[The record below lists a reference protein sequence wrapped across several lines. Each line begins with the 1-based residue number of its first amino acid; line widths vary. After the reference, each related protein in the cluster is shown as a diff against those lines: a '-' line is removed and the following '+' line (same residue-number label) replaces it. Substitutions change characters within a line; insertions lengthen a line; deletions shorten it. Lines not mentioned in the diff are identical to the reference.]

1 MNKCN
6 YINSLGTTKHMF
18 VIVKPLT
25 NQVIV
30 NFRSIGNARFF
41 KLVLK
46 FIFGEQLHNTY
57 ILYTICVGVGTL
69 DYQLQRKWNPYE
81 NTGEVLEQTDI
92 KLIAEYFDLIGANI
106 RAF

>member
-6 YINSLGTTKHMF
+6 YINSLDTTKHMF

-30 NFRSIGNARFF
+30 NFKTIGNARFF
-41 KLVLK
+41 QDVPKRK
-46 FIFGEQLHNTY
+46 FSNQLHNTY
-57 ILYTICVGVGTL
+57 ILYTICVGVGTF

-81 NTGEVLEQTDI
+81 NMGEVLE
-92 KLIAEYFDLIGANI
+92 
-106 RAF
+106 

>member
-6 YINSLGTTKHMF
+6 YNNSLGTTKHMF

-30 NFRSIGNARFF
+30 NFRTIGNARFF
-41 KLVLK
+41 QDVLK
-46 FIFGEQLHNTY
+46 RKFSNQLHNTY

-69 DYQLQRKWNPYE
+69 DYQLQKK
-81 NTGEVLEQTDI
+81 T
-92 KLIAEYFDLIGANI
+92 
-106 RAF
+106 